1 MLHLIWYIIVGLIAG
16 FVAKSLMHT
25 HLTLLWT
32 IVLGIVGSIIGG
44 AVTHLFFTAKWRRP
58 VPSCGIN
65 CVHTRSDSGLISLAP
80 VQVATAPRVEFRSNG

>member
-32 IVLGIVGSIIGG
+32 IVPGIVGSIIGG

-58 VPSCGIN
+58 VPSCWIKLFPYLEPFWFYIFGTN
-65 CVHTRSDSGLISLAP
+65 SGCKYPEGKVS
-80 VQVATAPRVEFRSNG
+80 FD